1 MKAKDAK
8 GLMEAYAS
16 VYKNISESHFKVGD
30 EVKSKSNGMEG
41 KVVKVDPEGK
51 GKYYTVKHKDGKT
64 MKHSPDDLKLDKE
77 EEEGASKEKETE
89 FHDKLDKM
97 VHKTFGKRKE
107 EKAMKEHKEETELFD
122 YLLEYL
128 VAEGYADTN
137 KAALV
142 IMANM
147 SEEWRQSIVEQ
158 SAIGARAAKVV
169 DDQRQGYHGDSD
181 AINKLQDAA
190 SRSMGRLKRG
200 QGPVVTPGLPG
211 V

>member
-1 MKAKDAK
+1 
-8 GLMEAYAS
+8 
-16 VYKNISESHFKVGD
+16 
-30 EVKSKSNGMEG
+30 
-41 KVVKVDPEGK
+41 
-51 GKYYTVKHKDGKT
+51 

-107 EKAMKEHKEETELFD
+107 EESMKEHKEETELFD

-147 SEEWRQSIVEQ
+147 SEEWRQSIVE
-158 SAIGARAAKVV
+158 ANAGPGTPVKFDPKMGVVPNLGAGRVKNVRPKGTAA
-169 DDQRQGYHGDSD
+169 
-181 AINKLQDAA
+181 
-190 SRSMGRLKRG
+190 
-200 QGPVVTPGLPG
+200 LPG